1 MAFFYARRKGGAAGM
16 YFTNGKKRAFELLM
30 QQKPGFD
37 RFQSGCTGSDE
48 DCCTCYLLHI
58 PLERRYLLRVPLS
71 LTQKKIALQSAMQ
84 RDYSSV
90 LSTSV
95 ISFAVAVIIRIP
107 VSLIPFSS

>member
-1 MAFFYARRKGGAAGM
+1 M

-71 LTQKKIALQSAMQ
+71 LTQKKIAAAM
-84 RDYSSV
+84 RCN
-90 LSTSV
+90 LPCRG
-95 ISFAVAVIIRIP
+95 IIPLFFRLP
-107 VSLIPFSS
+107 LFPLPLRL